1 MKKKKSNK
9 GFSPSG
15 SGGIFGGTPKPQAP
29 TEAKVSGYSNSN
41 LQLLAGISEGTIGGL
56 VNGAQSIYI
65 NDTPVTNA
73 DGTINFPGLTFDTRN
88 GNNTQ
93 AYMPGYADSVNAE
106 TSLGT
111 EVKYNLPVTRQIINK
126 NCDAIIVRLGF
137 VLQEYP
143 TAGGVIGSNV
153 NFIIQI
159 KEGSGAF
166 ITRLNTTIAGRYS
179 SLTEFEY
186 HFPVSNLGGTVSTFT
201 VQVLRGTPTETDL
214 NRVQK
219 QVIFQSY
226 TECVETK
233 LSYPNT
239 ALIGIK
245 LDASQ
250 FTSEPKLTFD
260 ISGVQIAIPTNSVIT
275 PDGGLNYSGIWDG
288 TFYTPNASCADPT
301 WVLWDLLTNK
311 RYGLGK
317 QIQTQNL
324 DRWSFLT
331 ISNYCNQYVPDGA
344 NGYERRFLT
353 NFVLE
358 GKEDAFKVIETL
370 RSVFRGFS
378 YYINGA
384 LFFASDMPGTPVMQ
398 FTQADIEEGMF
409 SYSRT
414 SLKARHTVAVITWI
428 DPNDNYKRAI
438 ETVEDADSIAIYG
451 VRTIEI
457 SAFGATTRG
466 QARRAGL
473 AILMTEKLENE
484 TVSFKCRAFGINC
497 RPGMIISVADS
508 KRADVRYGGLIAGVS
523 GNQITLDSSVQLYVG
538 QTYTLTC
545 MLSDGTIVENSIT
558 NTPGFYNTI
567 NLLTAYTSSPLVEGN
582 WIISSSVV
590 KPQLFRVLNRSAV
603 SGSEETMYE
612 ITALHYDGSKYGA
625 IDFNYPLETRSI
637 RSTAPIVVT
646 PPSNVLS
653 SFQTYGTSYILT
665 ATWQG
670 AYLNGKRDPF
680 VVSYIVSYRRELNG
694 IWQGAISTVNL
705 SVEFPGLVNIGIY
718 FIRVASVDLS
728 GNTSVFVESTGLNL
742 GTINTVTTF
751 NVASHSPMVDMI

>member
-1 MKKKKSNK
+1 MDKSKKNVNK

-15 SGGIFGGTPKPQAP
+15 SGGLFKSKPKSPA
-29 TEAKVSGYSNSN
+29 EANVSGYSNSN
-41 LQLLAGISEGTIGGL
+41 LQILAGLSEGTIGGL

-65 NDTPVTNA
+65 DDTPVTNA
-73 DGTINFPGLTFDTRN
+73 DGSINFPGLTFDTRN
-88 GNNTQ
+88 GNNNQ
-93 AYMPGYADSVNAE
+93 SYMPGFADSVNSE
-106 TSLGT
+106 TRLGT

-126 NCDAIIVRLGF
+126 NCDSIIVKLGF

-143 TAGGVIGSNV
+143 TAGGVIGSKV
-153 NFIIQI
+153 DFAIQI

-166 ITRLNTTIAGRYS
+166 ITRLAPSISGRYS

-186 HFPVSNLGGTVSTFT
+186 RFPVGNLGGTVSTFS
-201 VQVLRGTPTETDL
+201 VRVIRLSPTEANLD
-214 NRVQK
+214 RVQK

-260 ISGVQIAIPTNSVIT
+260 VNGVQIAIPTNAVVT
-275 PDGGLNYSGIWDG
+275 ADGGLDYSGVWDG
-288 TFYTPNASCADPT
+288 NFYTPNASCADPT
-301 WVLWDLLTNK
+301 WILWDLLTNK

-324 DRWSFLT
+324 DRWSFFV
-331 ISNYCNQYVPDGA
+331 ISKYCNQYVPDGA
-344 NGYERRFLT
+344 NGAERRFLT

-414 SLKARHTVAVITWI
+414 GLKARHTVAVVTWI
-428 DPNDNYKRAI
+428 DPNDNYNRAI
-438 ETVEDADSIAIYG
+438 ETVEDAESIAIYG
-451 VRTIEI
+451 VRPIEI

-473 AILMTEKLENE
+473 ALLMTEKLENE

-508 KRADVRYGGLIAGVS
+508 KRADIRYGGLIAGFNQ
-523 GNQITLDSSVQLYVG
+523 NQITLDSSVELFAG
-538 QTYTLTC
+538 QAYTLTC
-545 MLSDGTIVENSIT
+545 MLSDGTIIENAIT
-558 NTPGFYNTI
+558 NNSGKYDTVSI
-567 NLLTAYTSSPLVEGN
+567 SSAYSSPPLVEGN

-590 KPQLFRVLNRSAV
+590 QPQLFRVLNRSAV

-612 ITALHYDGSKYGA
+612 ITALKYDGSKYGA

-637 RSTAPIVVT
+637 RSAAPKVVT

-653 SFQTYGTSYILT
+653 GYQTYGSSYLLT
-665 ATWQG
+665 ATWTG
-670 AYLNGKRDPF
+670 AYLNGKQDPF
-680 VVSYIVSYRRELNG
+680 IASYLVSYKREING
-694 IWQGAISTVNL
+694 IWQGTTSTVNL
-705 SVEFPGLVNIGIY
+705 SAEFPGLVTVGLY
-718 FIRVASVDLS
+718 FIRVAAVDLS
-728 GNTSVFVESTGLNL
+728 GNASVYVESTGLNL
-742 GTINTVTTF
+742 GTVNAVATF
-751 NVASHSPMVDMI
+751 NSVSHSMFVGDI